1 MKRVTSVLAALLVMI
16 LSVSL
21 ADNMP
26 PADPT
31 EGSRLVGVLITMR
44 DISPYTGED
53 GLLWAS
59 VSGEDTDFGP
69 EYYFEEV
76 GGLRLICFAVPEENG
91 DGSSIVSNVDD
102 GFSEVDFSL
111 SEDNGSIAMKASV
124 HVVPGQSDEM
134 FFYNPVLRA
143 EDGRVFAVPG
153 DFVTISAE
161 MNPPGSSVGQTI
173 RDERRHT
180 ENGEEI
186 VDVTEVNVE
195 IMAAR
200 EPMGIRLLQF
210 SKAHEILKNEEFM
223 PGSVPEQI
231 TALAEADYLLLETE
245 EKAEDGQVFIRREV
259 FGRDEDYLNTVSCR
273 EDGIC
278 ISHYHEILWD
288 ER

>member
-26 PADPT
+26 PADPA
-31 EGSRLVGVLITMR
+31 EGSRLAGVLITMR

-69 EYYFEEV
+69 EYHFEEV
-76 GGLRLICFAVPEENG
+76 GGLRLICFAVPVENG
-91 DGSSIVSNVDD
+91 EGSSIVSNVDD
-102 GFSEVDFSL
+102 GFSAVDFSL

-124 HVVPGQSDEM
+124 HAVPGQSGEM

-161 MNPPGSSVGQTI
+161 MNPPGSSVGQTV

-180 ENGEEI
+180 ENGEET

-210 SKAHEILKNEEFM
+210 SKAHEILKKEEFM

-245 EKAEDGQVFIRREV
+245 EKAEDGKVFIRREV

-278 ISHYHEILWD
+278 VSHYHEILWD